1 MLEVIAR
8 IGGLHAQLLSSA
20 ELMIWARIEGLDSGA
35 MRHALWQ
42 ERSLVKTWAMRGTLH
57 LLPSSELTLWQ
68 AAFNTDPRY
77 LKPFW
82 LRYFGVS
89 SHELERLVEGIAE
102 ALDGRILTREELAGE
117 VSRITGSAE
126 LGAKIRQS
134 WGTMLKPAAF
144 LGRLCF
150 APSAGQNVC
159 FTRPDRW
166 VRNWA
171 EADSVRALPE
181 ITRRYPAAYGP
192 ATRQDYARWLG
203 VAQARAKTLIADLGA
218 VAAQVDVEGTTAWML
233 AGDVP
238 VARRAVLS
246 RSVRLLPAFDQY
258 VVAAS
263 LHAVHLLP
271 GDFKKAIYRPQGW
284 ISPVLLVNGR
294 MDGVWRHE
302 RKGKRIEVRVEP
314 F

>member
-1 MLEVIAR
+1 
-8 IGGLHAQLLSSA
+8 
-20 ELMIWARIEGLDSGA
+20 
-35 MRHALWQ
+35 
-42 ERSLVKTWAMRGTLH
+42 MRGALH

-89 SHELERLVEGIAE
+89 SDELEQLVEGIAE
-102 ALDGRILTREELAGE
+102 ALDGRLLTREELAGE

-126 LGAKIRQS
+126 LGGKIRQS

-150 APSAGQNVC
+150 APSAGQNVR
-159 FTRPDRW
+159 FTRPDGW
-166 VRNWA
+166 VRDWSQV
-171 EADSVRALPE
+171 DTVRALPE
-181 ITRRYPAAYGP
+181 ITRRYLGAYGP
-192 ATRQDYARWLG
+192 ATSQDYARWLG
-203 VAQARAKTLIADLGA
+203 VAQARAKALIADLGA
-218 VAAQVDVEGTTAWML
+218 AVAEVDVEGTRAWML

-238 VARRAVLS
+238 VARRAELS

-271 GDFKKAIYRPQGW
+271 GDFKKAVYRPQGW

-294 MDGVWRHE
+294 VDGVWSHSKKA
-302 RKGKRIEVRVEP
+302 KGAAVRIEP
-314 F
+314 FVKLPAWARRGAEDEAERLAEFLGGPLELSWK

>member
-1 MLEVIAR
+1 M
-8 IGGLHAQLLSSA
+8 
-20 ELMIWARIEGLDSGA
+20 
-35 MRHALWQ
+35 
-42 ERSLVKTWAMRGTLH
+42 
-57 LLPSSELTLWQ
+57 
-68 AAFNTDPRY
+68 
-77 LKPFW
+77 
-82 LRYFGVS
+82 
-89 SHELERLVEGIAE
+89 EGIAE

-117 VSRITGSAE
+117 VSPITGSAE

-181 ITRRYPAAYGP
+181 ITRRYLAAYGP
-192 ATRQDYARWLG
+192 ATSQDYARWLG

-246 RSVRLLPAFDQY
+246 RSVRLLPAFDQH

-271 GDFKKAIYRPQGW
+271 SDFKKAIYRPQGW

-314 F
+314 FVKLPSWARRGAEEEAERLAEFLGGPLELSWK